1 MIENWQDELYQL
13 ENKQAKGAKRANIR
27 WELKG
32 GKRSKTFFKG
42 PERQNMQNQTIS
54 DYILMI
60 YSSNPKDILKLAK
73 KIYEKPYTKEAA
85 ATAATIE
92 FLSKIPN
99 RKKISN

>member
-1 MIENWQDELYQL
+1 
-13 ENKQAKGAKRANIR
+13 
-27 WELKG
+27 
-32 GKRSKTFFKG
+32 
-42 PERQNMQNQTIS
+42 
-54 DYILMI
+54 MI